1 MKDLKASFKGKKI
14 YLSNNPIEIAA
25 INIPSMGGG
34 KMNPFKTKKSSVY
47 LEDEKKKLDNF
58 SEQNFGDG
66 KLEFA
71 TLGNACNL
79 ICEAG
84 CKG

>member
-1 MKDLKASFKGKKI
+1 
-14 YLSNNPIEIAA
+14 
-25 INIPSMGGG
+25 MGGG